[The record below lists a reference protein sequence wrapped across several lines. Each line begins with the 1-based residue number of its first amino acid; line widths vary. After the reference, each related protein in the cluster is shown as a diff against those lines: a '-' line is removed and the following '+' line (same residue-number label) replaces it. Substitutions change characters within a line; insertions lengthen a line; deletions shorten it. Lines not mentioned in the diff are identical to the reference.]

1 MNENNFEYLKKT
13 LDGLG
18 FGSKLNDVLESAI
31 RREMPSFS
39 LGISSQ
45 RRPLEATDPNNAR
58 TDHLAFNINFN
69 RSKDSD
75 VYFLNNYDV
84 ILSKANTS
92 AVVSQNFDLARDHRV
107 TAIQA
112 HKLLSGLAVEKE
124 VFLRNKDE
132 NQEGGRQPEKINMW
146 FKLNLDVTD
155 AYGNHPLRTF
165 RPEYGYDLTD
175 ALGKYPIKGLDNHE
189 KMQQAIATLK
199 SGNYLQAE
207 IMIGKKAIPVSITAN
222 PQMKTIDIYD
232 KNRMEVRDE
241 TIFAERTVK
250 EQSNTSQVEDS
261 SNMKKTGQHQES
273 SPWQQSP
280 EQPQSKKRS
289 R

>member
-45 RRPLEATDPNNAR
+45 RRPLETTDPNNAR

-273 SPWQQSP
+273 SPWQQIP
-280 EQPQSKKRS
+280 EQPQSQKRS